1 MQWDPRKN
9 EIMNQNTSSL
19 LFNLHS
25 HWNGMEERD
34 HVLFAWH
41 VAVTYMSNRPVLVFL
56 KFFPNCLHWKL
67 INTKYDEK

>member
-9 EIMNQNTSSL
+9 EIMNQNKSSL

-41 VAVTYMSNRPVLVFL
+41 VAVT
-56 KFFPNCLHWKL
+56 
-67 INTKYDEK
+67 